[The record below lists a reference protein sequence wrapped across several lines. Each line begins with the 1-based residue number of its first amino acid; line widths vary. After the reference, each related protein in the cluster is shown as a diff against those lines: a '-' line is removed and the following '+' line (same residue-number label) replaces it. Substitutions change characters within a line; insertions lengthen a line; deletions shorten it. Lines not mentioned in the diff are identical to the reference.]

1 MATAAEGV
9 AAAVAAR
16 KEGRATARPL
26 LRQQRARIAELEQ
39 QLSDA
44 SLHIAAAIAEDVSS
58 PPPSSA
64 ASASS
69 PPPRAASAS
78 SPPPRDSTPLEG
90 ADEISESD
98 ARLIFYAQFPNAE
111 DFSIE
116 EIKQFLAFNY

>member
-44 SLHIAAAIAEDVSS
+44 SLHIAAAIAEDASS
-58 PPPSSA
+58 PPPRSA

-69 PPPRAASAS
+69 PPPRSAASAS
-78 SPPPRDSTPLEG
+78 SPPALE

-98 ARLIFYAQFPNAE
+98 ARMIFYAQFPNAG
-111 DFSIE
+111 DFSID
-116 EIKQFLAFNY
+116 EIKQFLSFNY